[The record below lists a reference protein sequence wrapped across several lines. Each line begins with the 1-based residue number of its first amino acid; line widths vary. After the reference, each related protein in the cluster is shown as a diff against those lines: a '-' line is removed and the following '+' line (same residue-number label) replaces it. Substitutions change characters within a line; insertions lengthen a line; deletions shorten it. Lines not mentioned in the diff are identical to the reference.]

1 MGSAERQG
9 RSLAGHGC
17 EQRRPRGRYAL
28 SQSIRPLLFSV
39 RPRQLA
45 ILIAGL
51 FLFALG
57 VVLGLQSG
65 LGAMSWTVF
74 HEGLARHTPLTIGQ
88 ATIVTSVVMVGAS
101 WVAGTPP
108 GLGTLLNMLLVGLFT
123 DLILWSGLIDRPE
136 HWPGEWALL
145 GSSIAVLGVATGMYI
160 SAGLGAGPRDSFNL
174 ALSSRTGWSIGF
186 TRWLLETT
194 VLGIGILL
202 GGSFGVGTILA
213 ALLIGPAVGLGF
225 RLFRLEPGGR
235 STGDRRLGHTGS
247 SGWARA
253 DGSGAE
259 ERA

>member
-9 RSLAGHGC
+9 RSLAGHRC
-17 EQRRPRGRYAL
+17 EHQRARGRYAL
-28 SQSIRPLLFSV
+28 PQAIRPLLFTA

-45 ILIAGL
+45 TLIAGL

-65 LGAMSWTVF
+65 LGAISWTVF

-108 GLGTLLNMLLVGLFT
+108 GLGTLLNMLLVGLFM

-136 HWPGEWALL
+136 NWPGEWALL
-145 GSSIAVLGVATGMYI
+145 VSSIAVLGVATGMYI

-174 ALSSRTGWSIGF
+174 ALSRRTGWPIGL

-225 RLFRLEPGGR
+225 RLFRLEPGGE
-235 STGDRRLGHTGS
+235 STGERQIGHTES
-247 SGWARA
+247 SEWTRA
-253 DGSGAE
+253 DSSGAE

>member
-1 MGSAERQG
+1 MRLAERQG
-9 RSLAGHGC
+9 RSLAGPRWERG
-17 EQRRPRGRYAL
+17 QARRQPGSFR
-28 SQSIRPLLFSV
+28 SVRPLPLAA

-45 ILIAGL
+45 TLIAGL

-65 LGAMSWTVF
+65 LGAIAWTVF

-88 ATIVTSVVMVGAS
+88 ATIVTSVVMVGMS

-123 DLILWSGLIDRPE
+123 DAILWSGLIDRPE

-145 GSSIAVLGVATGMYI
+145 VSSIAVLGVATGMYI

-174 ALSSRTGWSIGF
+174 ALSRRTGWSIGL

-213 ALLIGPAVGLGF
+213 ALLTGPAVGLGF
-225 RLFRLEPGGR
+225 RLFRLEPGGK
-235 STGDRRLGHTGS
+235 STGSRRLGHTES
-247 SGWARA
+247 SEWARA
-253 DGSGAE
+253 DSSGAE